1 MDEEDAAGRRRHGR
15 DGGSMRVI
23 PHDKALHLIA
33 GAFVASLP
41 FIVAPSWPLASVV
54 AGVCCAAVAVGREI
68 YNQANGGK
76 FDLADIAWTLAGGA
90 YPISF
95 VLLVR

>member
-1 MDEEDAAGRRRHGR
+1 MT
-15 DGGSMRVI
+15 VI

-41 FIVAPSWPLASVV
+41 LVIAPSWPLAPVV
-54 AGVCCAAVAVGREI
+54 AGVCCAAAAVGREI

-90 YPISF
+90 YPITLAM
-95 VLLVR
+95 LLKV